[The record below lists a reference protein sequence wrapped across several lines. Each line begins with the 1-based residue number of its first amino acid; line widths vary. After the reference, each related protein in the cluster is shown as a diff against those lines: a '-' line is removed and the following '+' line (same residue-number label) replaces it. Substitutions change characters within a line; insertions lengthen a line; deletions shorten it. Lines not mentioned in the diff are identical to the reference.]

1 MWFIYSLKN
10 ICISLLKL
18 WVQWQDCC
26 KWYRANWYL
35 WQWFQV
41 WINAS
46 RQRCYRLLPVKECP
60 MRWNALADLPGGDWC
75 SANNCTYCL
84 LRTRG
89 GERIYPLPT
98 AVRYVASSEWMKC
111 RSSSFIGTNKISCAV
126 NYIQEDSE
134 VYNLKYTQ
142 TVLDVTFLFLFCL
155 NMKRI
160 LV

>member
-1 MWFIYSLKN
+1 MFQVLEFCTFLHLCMNNDVIHILTN

-46 RQRCYRLLPVKECP
+46 WQRCYRLLPVEECP

-75 SANNCTYCL
+75 SANNCAYCL
-84 LRTRG
+84 LWTRG
-89 GERIYPLPT
+89 GERIYPLRQGK
-98 AVRYVASSEWMKC
+98 ACCIKWMDEMHILWFQ
-111 RSSSFIGTNKISCAV
+111 R
-126 NYIQEDSE
+126 
-134 VYNLKYTQ
+134 NLKYTQ
-142 TVLDVTFLFLFCL
+142 TVLDVTFFIF
-155 NMKRI
+155 I
-160 LV
+160 LA